1 MAAAAPAVKL
11 LTLVVVRD
19 RGARKVL
26 LGEKLRGFGAGYFN
40 GFGGKVEPG
49 ESVEEGA
56 HRELLEEAGVTAPK
70 GKVQHPPFSLSLSL
84 LPPSS
89 PPPPI
94 PALGGLG
101 GPSSPP
107 AVQPP
112 P

>member
-26 LGEKLRGFGAGYFN
+26 LGEKLRGFGTGYFN

-70 GKVQHPPFSLSLSL
+70 GKVQHPPFSLSLS
-84 LPPSS
+84 PPSL
-89 PPPPI
+89 I

>member
-70 GKVQHPPFSLSLSL
+70 GKVQNPPFSLSLS
-84 LPPSS
+84 PPPPPP